1 MPLPIICIIC
11 NAENRMDK
19 KIIIVDE
26 MHPSIVP
33 DLRAAGFTVD
43 YFPEINREEIKRVIP
58 HYEGIIIRSKTTI
71 DQEMLDLASALRFIA
86 RAGAGKD
93 KIDVAYCDEKKI
105 DILNAP
111 EGNRDALGEHAIGM
125 LLTLLNKIHTSDLE
139 IRNFIWDRDN
149 NRGCEIKDK
158 VVGII
163 GYGNMGSAFAQ
174 RLSGFDCRV
183 LAYDKYKK
191 KYGDKYA
198 RESNVEDI
206 FRSADILSLHVPL
219 TSETKGFYNYD
230 FFLNF
235 NKEIF
240 LVNTARGPILPLSDL
255 IRLLDEGKV
264 LGAALD
270 VLENEK
276 LKLLNEEQKAQF
288 SNLIQRSNVVL
299 TPHVG
304 GWSFESYKR
313 INDTLVQKI
322 VALYKGN

>member
-1 MPLPIICIIC
+1 
-11 NAENRMDK
+11 MDK

-33 DLRAAGFTVD
+33 DLRGAGFTVD
-43 YFPEINREEIKRVIP
+43 YFPEINREEIKRIVP
-58 HYEGIIIRSKTTI
+58 HYEGIIIRSKTSL
-71 DQEMLDLASALRFIA
+71 DQELLDLAPGLRFIA

-93 KIDVAYCDEKKI
+93 KIDEACCEEKNI
-105 DILNAP
+105 TILNAP

-125 LLTLLNKIHTSDLE
+125 LLTLLNKIHTADME

-149 NRGCEIKDK
+149 NRGYEIKDK

-191 KYGDKYA
+191 GFSDKYA
-198 RESNVEDI
+198 RESKLEDI
-206 FRSADILSLHVPL
+206 FREADILSLHVPL
-219 TSETKGFYNYD
+219 SSETRGLYD
-230 FFLNF
+230 HNFFHNF
-235 NKEIF
+235 DKDIF
-240 LVNTARGPILPLSDL
+240 LVNTARGPVLPLKDL

-276 LKLLNEEQKAQF
+276 LKLLNEEQKVHF
-288 SNLIQRSNVVL
+288 SNLIQRSNIVL

-322 VALYKGN
+322 IDLYKEK